1 MKTEA
6 EKKISKIFAG
16 VWGVDFVET
25 VIEEEKTV
33 VE

>member
-1 MKTEA
+1 MKTGA
-6 EKKISKIFAG
+6 EKKISKIFAD